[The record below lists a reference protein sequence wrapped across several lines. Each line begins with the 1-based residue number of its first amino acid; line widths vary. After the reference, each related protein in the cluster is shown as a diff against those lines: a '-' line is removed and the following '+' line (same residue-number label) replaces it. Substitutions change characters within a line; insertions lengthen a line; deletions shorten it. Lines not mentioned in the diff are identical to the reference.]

1 MGAATAAA
9 TLQDVHAREIALTSA
24 LTGHQVVNAIPVED
38 IIKLLNTA
46 KIRFVLAGAHGLA
59 GWRDSARATE
69 DVDLVVM
76 AKHVKKATKLLVT
89 AYPHLVAEDH
99 EVVVRF
105 RNPDTKK
112 VAIDLM
118 KTNQPL
124 YGAAFEHAV
133 PMKIKGQ
140 ACLIPTLE
148 MALAMKFAPMISLTR
163 EDYKKYIDAS
173 DFMRMIQVNADIDL
187 DTLAELG
194 DLVYPG
200 GGKEIVEKVR
210 QVRAG
215 ERLKL

>member
-1 MGAATAAA
+1 MRSTAI
-9 TLQDVHAREIALTSA
+9 LDDIHAREIGLTSV
-24 LTGHQVVNAIPVED
+24 LTGQQVVNAIPVQD
-38 IIKLLNTA
+38 IIKLLNDN

-69 DVDLVVM
+69 DIDLVVM
-76 AKHVKKATKLLVT
+76 AKHVKKAAKLLVA
-89 AYPHLVAEDH
+89 AYPHLVADDQ
-99 EVVVRF
+99 EVVVRL
-105 RNPDTKK
+105 RHPETNK

-124 YGAAFEHAV
+124 YGAAFKHVKTTMIE
-133 PMKIKGQ
+133 GQ
-140 ACLIPTLE
+140 SCLVPTLE

-173 DFMRMIQVNADIDL
+173 DFMRMIQVNPQIDL
-187 DTLAELG
+187 DMLAKLG

-215 ERLKL
+215 ERLQL

>member
-1 MGAATAAA
+1 MAAGTAV
-9 TLQDVHAREIALTSA
+9 LGDIHAREIALTSV

-38 IIKLLNTA
+38 IIRLLNAA

-69 DVDLVVM
+69 DIDFVVM
-76 AKHVKKATKLLVT
+76 AKHVKKATKLLVDT
-89 AYPHLVAEDH
+89 YPHLVAEDH
-99 EVVVRF
+99 EVVVRL
-105 RNPDTKK
+105 RNPESKK

-124 YGAAFEHAV
+124 YGAAFQHAV
-133 PMKIKGQ
+133 STKIEGQ

-173 DFMRMIQVNADIDL
+173 DFMRMIQVNPDIDL
-187 DTLAELG
+187 ETLASLG
-194 DLVYPG
+194 ELVYPG

-215 ERLKL
+215 ERLQL